1 MRQVLTLYNN
11 KGGVSKTTMLFNLAV
26 YLSSR
31 LNKKVLL
38 IDCDPQCNLTELF
51 FASTDLLDDLDRSLP
66 GTSICEALVPRFR
79 GEQARVDVKAVELT
93 ASALYP
99 SLFLFR
105 GDFELSMAESYLASA
120 INMAI
125 TENIHEKNSYISLY
139 RLFRDIMKRDGFD
152 FVLLDVGPSTG
163 ALTRLSFLSCDGFLI
178 PTTPDRFCNQAV
190 AVLATVIS
198 DWVKRHKELVKT
210 FEPFGLETFPG
221 SPTFIG
227 AISQNFKAW
236 GGKAKQS
243 YQKWEEKIGKTLR
256 ERFIQKAGVPM
267 ARSFNPNA
275 PYVTNIQDVGTLAP
289 VAQMFGRAIFDIQQI
304 HSAEA
309 STTGTQYYGVVWENW
324 VERMRDYEK
333 RIGEVAKV
341 VINA

>member
-11 KGGVSKTTMLFNLAV
+11 KGGVSKTTTLFNLAV
-26 YLSSR
+26 YLSYR

-38 IDCDPQCNLTELF
+38 VDCDPQCNLTELF

-66 GTSICEALVPRFR
+66 GTSIYEALVPRFR
-79 GEQARVDVKAVELT
+79 GEGARVDVASVELN
-93 ASALYP
+93 ASSLYP

-105 GDFELSMAESYLASA
+105 GDFELSMAEFYLASA
-120 INMAI
+120 VNMAI

-139 RLFRDIMKRDGFD
+139 RLFRDLMERDGFD
-152 FVLLDVGPSTG
+152 FVLVDVGPSTG

-198 DWVKRHKELVKT
+198 DWVKRHKDVVKT

-221 SPTFIG
+221 APTFLG

-236 GGKAKQS
+236 GGKAKKS
-243 YQKWEEKIGKTLR
+243 YQKWEEKIGTTLR
-256 ERFIQKAGVPM
+256 ERFIHKADVPL
-267 ARSFNPNA
+267 ARSFDPSA
-275 PYVTNIQDVGTLAP
+275 PYVTNIQDVGVLAP
-289 VAQMFGRAIFDIQQI
+289 VAQMFGCAIFDIQQE

-309 STTGTQYYGVVWENW
+309 STTGNRYYGVVWENW
-324 VERMRDYEK
+324 VERMRDYEA
-333 RIGEVAKV
+333 RLLEVAEV
-341 VINA
+341 VTNA